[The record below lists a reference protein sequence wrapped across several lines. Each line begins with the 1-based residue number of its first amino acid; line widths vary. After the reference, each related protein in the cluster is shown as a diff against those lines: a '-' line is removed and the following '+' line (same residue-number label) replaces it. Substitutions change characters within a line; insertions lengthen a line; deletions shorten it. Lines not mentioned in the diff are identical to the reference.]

1 MPSYKAPTVDYKFL
15 MHHVFDLESYN
26 NLAPF
31 KEASSDLV
39 DAILEEAAKLTENV
53 FQPLN
58 QSGGEE
64 GCKLENGTVS
74 TPKGFKEA
82 YDEYV
87 KGGWQGMTGDPEYGG
102 QGLPMAIGLAINE
115 MLVSSNWGL
124 SMYPGLTK
132 GAAEAIHTWGTDEQK
147 NTYLPKM
154 MSGEWSGTMN
164 LTEPHCGTDLG
175 LLRTK
180 AEPNEDGSYNIT
192 GTKIFISAG
201 DHDLTDNIIHLVLA
215 RITDAPEGTDGISLF
230 IVPKVN
236 IKDDGSLGDKNGVS
250 CGSLEEKMGIH
261 SNATCLLNY
270 DNARGFLIG
279 TENKGM
285 RAMFTMMNEAR
296 LGVGVQGLAIA
307 EVANQNAAEYSRDRL
322 QGRALTGAK
331 FPEQAA
337 DPIIVH
343 PDVRRM
349 LMTNR
354 AFTEGARAM
363 VVWAALQFDISKFD
377 DDEENRNKAEDML
390 SLMTPVIKS
399 YMTDQGVEAASRAMQ
414 CLGGHGY
421 INEWGMAQF
430 LSDARIAPIYEG
442 TNGIQAMD
450 LIGRKLPSKN
460 GEVIRNY
467 FSMIQNFIDDNKN
480 NEDLSHYTSL
490 LEKALQRQQAA
501 TMWLMQNAMS
511 DPDQAGATAH
521 YYLNLM
527 ALVSMG
533 YFWADIVS
541 RAKKMLAAGQGNS
554 EFLNSKVT
562 TANFFFNHILPETT
576 SLRYKIEAGAK
587 DVMDLDAEA
596 F

>member
-1 MPSYKAPTVDYKFL
+1 MPSYKAPTVDYQFL

-26 NLAPF
+26 NLSPF
-31 KEASSDLV
+31 KEASPDLI

-64 GCKLENGTVS
+64 GCKLENGTVL

-132 GAAEAIHTWGTDEQK
+132 GAAETIHTWGTDEQK
-147 NTYLPKM
+147 HTYLPKM

-180 AEPNEDGSYNIT
+180 AEPNDDGSYNIS

-201 DHDLTDNIIHLVLA
+201 DHDLTENIIHLVLA
-215 RITDAPEGTDGISLF
+215 RISGAPEGTDGISLF
-230 IVPKVN
+230 IVPKIIIN
-236 IKDDGSLGDKNGVS
+236 DDGSLGDRNGVN

-279 TENKGM
+279 EENKGM

-307 EVANQNAAEYSRDRL
+307 EVANQNAAEYARDRL
-322 QGRALTGAK
+322 QGRALSGAK
-331 FPEQAA
+331 FPDQPA

-377 DDEENRNKAEDML
+377 ENEENRNKAEDML
-390 SLMTPVIKS
+390 SLMTPVLKS

-421 INEWGMAQF
+421 INEWGMTQF
-430 LSDARIAPIYEG
+430 LADARIAPIYEG

-460 GEVIRNY
+460 GEVIRDY
-467 FSMIQNFIDDNKN
+467 FAMIQNFIDENKN

-490 LEKALQRQQAA
+490 LEKALQRQQTA

-533 YFWADIVS
+533 YFWADMVEKS
-541 RAKKMLAAGQGNS
+541 KKMLAAGEGNTD
-554 EFLNSKVT
+554 FLKSKIT
-562 TANFFFNHILPETT
+562 TANFFFNHLLPETT

>member
-1 MPSYKAPTVDYKFL
+1 
-15 MHHVFDLESYN
+15 
-26 NLAPF
+26 
-31 KEASSDLV
+31 
-39 DAILEEAAKLTENV
+39 
-53 FQPLN
+53 
-58 QSGGEE
+58 
-64 GCKLENGTVS
+64 
-74 TPKGFKEA
+74 
-82 YDEYV
+82 
-87 KGGWQGMTGDPEYGG
+87 
-102 QGLPMAIGLAINE
+102 
-115 MLVSSNWGL
+115 
-124 SMYPGLTK
+124 
-132 GAAEAIHTWGTDEQK
+132 
-147 NTYLPKM
+147 

-180 AEPNEDGSYNIT
+180 AELNDYGSYNIS

-215 RITDAPEGTDGISLF
+215 RISGAPEGTDGISLF
-230 IVPKVN
+230 IVPKIN
-236 IKDDGSLGDKNGVS
+236 INDDGSLGDKNGVS

-279 TENKGM
+279 EENKGI
-285 RAMFTMMNEAR
+285 RVMFTMMNEAR

-307 EVANQNAAEYSRDRL
+307 EVANQNAAEYARDRL
-322 QGRALTGAK
+322 QGRALSGAK
-331 FPEQAA
+331 YPDQAA

-363 VVWAALQFDISKFD
+363 VMWAALQFDISKFD
-377 DDEENRNKAEDML
+377 ENEENRNKAEDML
-390 SLMTPVIKS
+390 SLMTPMIKS

-421 INEWGMAQF
+421 INEWGMTQF
-430 LSDARIAPIYEG
+430 LADARIAPIYEG

-460 GEVIRNY
+460 GEVIRDY
-467 FSMIQNFIDDNKN
+467 FAMIQNFIDENKN

-490 LEKALQRQQAA
+490 LEKALQRQQTA

-533 YFWADIVS
+533 YFWADMVEKS
-541 RAKKMLAAGQGNS
+541 KKMLAAGEGNAD
-554 EFLNSKVT
+554 FLKSKIT
-562 TANFFFNHILPETT
+562 TANFFFNHLLPETT

>member
-1 MPSYKAPTVDYKFL
+1 MPSYKAPTVDYQFL

-26 NLAPF
+26 NLSPF
-31 KEASSDLV
+31 KEASPDLI

-64 GCKLENGTVS
+64 GCKLENGTVL
-74 TPKGFKEA
+74 TPKGFKKA

-87 KGGWQGMTGDPEYGG
+87 NGGWQGMTGDPEYGG

-132 GAAEAIHTWGTDEQK
+132 GAAETIHTWGTDEQK

-180 AEPNEDGSYNIT
+180 AELNDYGSYNIS

-215 RITDAPEGTDGISLF
+215 RISGAPEGTDGISLF
-230 IVPKVN
+230 IVPKIN
-236 IKDDGSLGDKNGVS
+236 INDDGSLGDKNGVS

-279 TENKGM
+279 EENKGM

-307 EVANQNAAEYSRDRL
+307 EVANQNAAEYARDRL
-322 QGRALTGAK
+322 QGRALSGAK
-331 FPEQAA
+331 YPDQAA

-363 VVWAALQFDISKFD
+363 VMWAALQFDISKFD
-377 DDEENRNKAEDML
+377 ENEENRNKAEDML
-390 SLMTPVIKS
+390 SLMTPMIKS

-421 INEWGMAQF
+421 INEWGMTQF
-430 LSDARIAPIYEG
+430 LADARIAPIYEG

-460 GEVIRNY
+460 GEVIRDY
-467 FSMIQNFIDDNKN
+467 FAMIQNFIDENKN

-490 LEKALQRQQAA
+490 LEKALQRQQTA

-533 YFWADIVS
+533 YFWADMVKKS
-541 RAKKMLAAGQGNS
+541 KKMLAAGEGNAD
-554 EFLNSKVT
+554 FLKSKIT
-562 TANFFFNHILPETT
+562 TANFFFNHLLPETT

>member
-1 MPSYKAPTVDYKFL
+1 
-15 MHHVFDLESYN
+15 
-26 NLAPF
+26 
-31 KEASSDLV
+31 
-39 DAILEEAAKLTENV
+39 
-53 FQPLN
+53 
-58 QSGGEE
+58 
-64 GCKLENGTVS
+64 
-74 TPKGFKEA
+74 
-82 YDEYV
+82 
-87 KGGWQGMTGDPEYGG
+87 
-102 QGLPMAIGLAINE
+102 
-115 MLVSSNWGL
+115 
-124 SMYPGLTK
+124 
-132 GAAEAIHTWGTDEQK
+132 
-147 NTYLPKM
+147 

-180 AEPNEDGSYNIT
+180 AELNDYGSYNIS

-215 RITDAPEGTDGISLF
+215 RISGAPEGTDGISLF
-230 IVPKVN
+230 IVPKIN
-236 IKDDGSLGDKNGVS
+236 INDDGSLGDKNGVS

-279 TENKGM
+279 EENKGM

-307 EVANQNAAEYSRDRL
+307 EVANQNAAEYARDRL
-322 QGRALTGAK
+322 QGRALSGAK
-331 FPEQAA
+331 YPDQAA

-363 VVWAALQFDISKFD
+363 VMWAALQFDISKFD
-377 DDEENRNKAEDML
+377 ENEENRNKAEDML
-390 SLMTPVIKS
+390 SLMTPMIKS

-421 INEWGMAQF
+421 INEWGMTQF
-430 LSDARIAPIYEG
+430 LADARIAPIYEG

-460 GEVIRNY
+460 GEVIRDY
-467 FSMIQNFIDDNKN
+467 FAMIQNFIDENKN

-490 LEKALQRQQAA
+490 LEKALQRQQTA

-533 YFWADIVS
+533 YFWADMVEKS
-541 RAKKMLAAGQGNS
+541 KKMLAAGEGNAD
-554 EFLNSKVT
+554 FLKSKIT
-562 TANFFFNHILPETT
+562 TANFFFNHLLPETT